1 MNDYTDSDNYA
12 QFYEELET
20 LIAGLPA
27 PFNQLGH
34 IENMARRVGLTSL
47 ALRLLTEGRMID
59 HFSALALIKTGIAG
73 RPTSRPWQF
82 I

>member
-1 MNDYTDSDNYA
+1 MNIDREG
-12 QFYEELET
+12 QLYEELET

-34 IENMARRVGLTSL
+34 IEHMARRVGLTSL
-47 ALRLLTEGRMID
+47 ALRVLTEGGMID
-59 HFSALALIKTGIAG
+59 HFSALTLIKAGIAG
-73 RPTSRPWQF
+73 RPSSRPWQF